1 MDDFAAYA
9 AFLGECDEFVE
20 DFLCFFLGVAVQVDI
35 GNDGIVSVFQALDVV
50 FSLSVFAEAGGWV
63 VVCAAYVEVVF
74 FVGAVVF
81 GTGFDGGFVGL
92 RIILLPVFNGETC
105 PTACEKSKS
114 YSCFCLFFSASCFS
128 AASFLACLPS
138 CLRIFWKS
146 VFIFFPV
153 ICPMAVSGG
162 VLICRM
168 FAKRGEDDFVAVVC
182 FLKV

>member
-92 RIILLPVFNGETC
+92 RIILLPVF
-105 PTACEKSKS
+105 
-114 YSCFCLFFSASCFS
+114 
-128 AASFLACLPS
+128 
-138 CLRIFWKS
+138 
-146 VFIFFPV
+146 
-153 ICPMAVSGG
+153 
-162 VLICRM
+162 
-168 FAKRGEDDFVAVVC
+168 
-182 FLKV
+182 

>member
-74 FVGAVVF
+74 
-81 GTGFDGGFVGL
+81 L
-92 RIILLPVFNGETC
+92 
-105 PTACEKSKS
+105 
-114 YSCFCLFFSASCFS
+114 
-128 AASFLACLPS
+128 
-138 CLRIFWKS
+138 S
-146 VFIFFPV
+146 VRLSLGRAL
-153 ICPMAVSGG
+153 MG
-162 VLICRM
+162 VLSDC
-168 FAKRGEDDFVAVVC
+168 A
-182 FLKV
+182 